1 MVKETDSDN
10 SNRKGLRK
18 RGKKQKSNTYRLEND
33 KNIAEACDEIAEQHQ
48 RKRWACNVARDRN
61 MTEARMERQLNR
73 MISAKE
79 DKSRLDP
86 SVRDSMVDFDLMLT
100 ECEKLSVKA
109 H

>member
-1 MVKETDSDN
+1 MVKETHSDN
-10 SNRKGLRK
+10 SKRKGLRK
-18 RGKKQKSNTYRLEND
+18 RRKKQRSDTYRLENE

-61 MTEARMERQLNR
+61 MTEAKMERQLNR

-79 DKSRLDP
+79 DRSRPDP
-86 SVRDSMVDFDLMLT
+86 SVRDSVVDFDLMLT
-100 ECEKLSVKA
+100 ECEKFSVKA